1 MNAVDPVR
9 DFLRERGCPD
19 FVVKNG
25 LQGLVKSWKSFVKSV
40 EDGYKFG
47 LDDYL
52 NDLDNRQLLEEA
64 LAVAP
69 PREKEEYT
77 QRVEQTDRRMRAI
90 VKAAGKCLW
99 GNEVAETEGW
109 TEERNWWYFSQPI
122 QTSRKL
128 STEIKKV

>member
-1 MNAVDPVR
+1 MNAADPVR
-9 DFLRERGCPD
+9 DFLRERDCPE

-25 LQGLVKSWKSFVKSV
+25 LQGLVKSWENLAESV
-40 EDGYKFG
+40 QEGYEFG

-69 PREKEEYT
+69 PGEKEKYMK
-77 QRVEQTDRRMRAI
+77 RVERTDKRMRAL

-122 QTSRKL
+122 RTSRKL
-128 STEIKKV
+128 ATEIKKV

>member
-1 MNAVDPVR
+1 MNVMDPVR
-9 DFLRERGCPD
+9 DFLRGKGCPE

-25 LQGLVKSWKSFVKSV
+25 LQGMVKRWENLAESV
-40 EDGYKFG
+40 RDGYEFG

-52 NDLDNRQLLEEA
+52 NDLDNRQLLEET

-69 PREKEEYT
+69 PKEKEKYMK
-77 QRVEQTDRRMRAI
+77 RVERTDKRMRTL

-109 TEERNWWYFSQPI
+109 AEDKNWWYFSQPI
-122 QTSRKL
+122 QANRKL
-128 STEIKKV
+128 SAEIKKV